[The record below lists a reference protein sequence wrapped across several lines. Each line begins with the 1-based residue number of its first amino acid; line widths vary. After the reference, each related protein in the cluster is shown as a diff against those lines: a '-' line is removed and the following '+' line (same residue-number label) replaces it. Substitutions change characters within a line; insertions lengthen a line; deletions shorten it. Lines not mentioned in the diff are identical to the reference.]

1 MQILSTPINY
11 LKGVGPIRADLLN
24 KELHIFTY
32 KDLLEHYPFRYID
45 KTKIYNISELYDGM
59 PYIQLKGCLI
69 RFEEKGQRRSKRLI
83 GYFKDK
89 TAGKKKFKSID
100 KNKDKSITYD
110 EYLASRK

>member
-45 KTKIYNISELYDGM
+45 KTKI
-59 PYIQLKGCLI
+59 
-69 RFEEKGQRRSKRLI
+69 
-83 GYFKDK
+83 
-89 TAGKKKFKSID
+89 
-100 KNKDKSITYD
+100 
-110 EYLASRK
+110 